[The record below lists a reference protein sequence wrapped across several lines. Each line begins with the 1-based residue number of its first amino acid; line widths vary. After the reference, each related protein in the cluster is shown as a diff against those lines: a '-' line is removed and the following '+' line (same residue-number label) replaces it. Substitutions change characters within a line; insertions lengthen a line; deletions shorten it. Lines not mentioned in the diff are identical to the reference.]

1 MQGFKNTRPF
11 ASQSPR
17 ELYIMSSLGKGS
29 GKQQN
34 ESFKLS
40 GENWE
45 APGMAAETRDPR
57 NCSSHI
63 IPMLRAK
70 RAS

>member
-1 MQGFKNTRPF
+1 MQRFKNTRPF

-17 ELYIMSSLGKGS
+17 ELYIMSSLGKDQE
-29 GKQQN
+29 QQN

-45 APGMAAETRDPR
+45 APGTAAETRDPR

-63 IPMLRAK
+63 IPMLPSK